1 MGLVF
6 DWIDGQTP
14 LEEEEK
20 EGLLIPSVTTHGELD
35 EFEQRNIEKAIQWS
49 LTRTFRQDELLTEKF
64 VKRVHKKMYGTV
76 WAWAGQFR
84 KTNKNIG
91 IDWPAIPVQLRILLD
106 DCSVWIARGAYPPDE
121 LAVRLKHRMVS
132 IHCFANGNGRH
143 ARMMADLL
151 IEHIFGRPG
160 FSWGAQTDLAK
171 AGEMRKEYLTAVKA
185 ADAGDIG
192 PLLRFAR
199 S

>member
-1 MGLVF
+1 MGLEF
-6 DWIDGQTP
+6 EWIDGQTP

-20 EGLLIPSVTTHGELD
+20 EGLLIPSIATHGELD
-35 EFEQRNIEKAIQWS
+35 EFEQRNIEKAIQWT
-49 LTRTFRQDELLTEKF
+49 LTRTFRPNELLTEKF

-76 WAWAGQFR
+76 WAWAGEFR

-91 IDWPAIPVQLRILLD
+91 IDWPAIPVQLRMLLG
-106 DCSVWIARGAYPPDE
+106 DCRYWIDQDTYPPDE
-121 LAVRLKHRMVS
+121 LAVRFKHRMVS

-143 ARMMADLL
+143 SRLMADLL
-151 IEHIFGRPG
+151 LEHIFRQPG
-160 FSWGAQTDLAK
+160 FTWGAKTNLAK
-171 AGEMRKEYLTAVKA
+171 AGAMRKEYLIAVKA